1 MRHLEGVKS
10 IQNIEEMIYRIVC
23 LLAVLV
29 GCGSLRAEAQTVI
42 SGRVLGADGAV
53 MPATHV
59 LVTSYFGGR
68 RPLRVIAAP
77 DGRYRVEINQP
88 GLTRLRFTGPLHEEH
103 DVAVLVEDGQPVE
116 LDVELQRAWMDTDQ
130 SYTRVVTQDTDFDY
144 SLGVPL
150 EEQADGSFAAT
161 VAAPGD
167 SLVYGMPGAQ
177 TGSFRGWVVE
187 AMTADRFVYTRD
199 GYRAVVASPDDQVR
213 VTVRPKRRP

>member
-77 DGRYRVEINQP
+77 DGRYHSTVSTSGFGEPLDIRCALSIAEDSVEVDYAGTEWAWRAVISETGVENLFRVDVTVSYP
-88 GLTRLRFTGPLHEEH
+88 G
-103 DVAVLVEDGQPVE
+103 DEDGIRTVTGFIGEPV
-116 LDVELQRAWMDTDQ
+116 
-130 SYTRVVTQDTDFDY
+130 
-144 SLGVPL
+144 
-150 EEQADGSFAAT
+150 
-161 VAAPGD
+161 
-167 SLVYGMPGAQ
+167 MPGQ
-177 TGSFRGWVVE
+177 SNRSWNRGPGVTG
-187 AMTADRFVYTRD
+187 
-199 GYRAVVASPDDQVR
+199 
-213 VTVRPKRRP
+213 VTE